1 MGTEVGEGEGLGMEW
16 GCSNSFFSFDRIR
29 CAVSAVKCIHKLM
42 QCDASTCH
50 SLHTYMHTST
60 TGYPI
65 MGVRYEEIKAM
76 PNTMVYKYMHCR
88 TSTCTCTC
96 NTCNAVLSV
105 RVLNKSFLLVH
116 ACAHL
121 KTTDDYIH
129 KIIVR

>member
-65 MGVRYEEIKAM
+65 MGVRNEEIKAM

-96 NTCNAVLSV
+96 NTPDPILFTPNPI
-105 RVLNKSFLLVH
+105 LLTLFPNTCLPQTH
-116 ACAHL
+116 YCLPQTH
-121 KTTDDYIH
+121 YC
-129 KIIVR
+129 